1 MSVVGIIAEYN
12 PFHTG
17 HLYHLREAKRLT
29 GADTVIAV
37 MSGDWVQRGAPA
49 IADKFVRAEM
59 ALNGGA
65 DLVLELPVCA
75 ALGSAEFFA
84 WGAVSLLN
92 SLGAVD
98 FLCFGSES
106 GDLAALDRTAGLLAE
121 EPPEYR
127 RALQAFLSAGLSFPA
142 ARDAA
147 LKKTAGGSSD
157 GEDLLSHPNDI
168 LGVEYLKALRLL
180 HSEIQP
186 VTVRRIGNYHEEKT
200 GETYASA
207 SAIRRAMADGV
218 SPSELTAYLPKKT
231 EELLNERLQLQKA
244 PLLRDYSDV
253 LHYRL
258 LCLKSPRELMEYQDF
273 SEDLANRIF
282 ALRGE
287 FSDAEQFIR
296 TLKTKQYTYSRIAR
310 CLTHLLLEL
319 KTEDYA
325 ALKAGAGYAKV
336 LGVRKERIVL
346 LSEISR
352 KSAVPLLVRL
362 KDAEKLSE
370 ESKNMLQKDLFA
382 SAVYHMKNENALPEA
397 ERALLRV

>member
-37 MSGDWVQRGAPA
+37 MNGDWVQRGAPA

-127 RALQAFLSAGLSFPA
+127 RALQAFLGAGLSFPA

-186 VTVRRIGNYHEEKT
+186 VTVRRIGSYHEEKT
-200 GETYASA
+200 GEPYASA

-231 EELLNERLQLQKA
+231 EELLNEKLQFQKA

-258 LCLKSPRELMEYQDF
+258 LCLKSPRELMEYQDL
-273 SEDLANRIF
+273 SKDLANRIF

-296 TLKTKQYTYSRIAR
+296 ILKTKQYTYSRIAR

-336 LGVRKERIVL
+336 LGVRKERIGL

-370 ESKNMLQKDLFA
+370 KSKNMLQKDLFA
-382 SAVYHMKNENALPEA
+382 SAVYHMKNENARPEA